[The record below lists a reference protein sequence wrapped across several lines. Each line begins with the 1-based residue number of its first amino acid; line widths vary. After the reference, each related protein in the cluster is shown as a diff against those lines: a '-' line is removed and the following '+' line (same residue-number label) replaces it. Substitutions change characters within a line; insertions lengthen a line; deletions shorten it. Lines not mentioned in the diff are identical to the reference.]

1 MAEQVT
7 LTIDGREITVPDDV
21 TVLDAAKSANIQI
34 PNLCHNDELKPYGSC
49 RLCMVEA
56 TKGKRTR
63 MVASCIYS
71 VADGLEVKT
80 NTDKVNNVRK
90 LVVEL
95 LMARNPFHHTVK
107 ELAESLGIEK
117 TNFKIKDQGCIL
129 CGSCVRVCR
138 EVVGVSAINFKGR
151 GHERIVTT
159 PFDEAP
165 PDCIA
170 CGSCAYICPVD
181 VIPLKE
187 ADGIR
192 KIWNTE
198 FLLRKCKECGRYVAP
213 EKQIEYVCK
222 TTNLPD
228 EHFDTCL
235 HCR

>member
-1 MAEQVT
+1 MTDQVT
-7 LTIDGREITVPDDV
+7 LNINGRELTVPEGI

-34 PNLCHNDELKPYGSC
+34 PNLCNNDELKPYGSC

-56 TKGKRTR
+56 KKGKRTR
-63 MVASCIYS
+63 MVASCIYT
-71 VADGLEVKT
+71 VVDGLEVKT
-80 NTDKVNNVRK
+80 DTERINNVRK

-95 LMARNPFHHTVK
+95 LLARNPYHHTVK
-107 ELAESLGIEK
+107 ELAQDLGVEK
-117 TNFKIKDQGCIL
+117 SRFKIDNQGCIL

-151 GHERIVTT
+151 GHDRIVTT

-170 CGSCAYICPVD
+170 CGSCAYICPVN

-187 ADGIR
+187 KDGVR
-192 KIWNTE
+192 TIWNTE
-198 FLLRKCKECGRYVAP
+198 FPLRKCKKCGRYVAP

-228 EHFDTCL
+228 SHFDTCL